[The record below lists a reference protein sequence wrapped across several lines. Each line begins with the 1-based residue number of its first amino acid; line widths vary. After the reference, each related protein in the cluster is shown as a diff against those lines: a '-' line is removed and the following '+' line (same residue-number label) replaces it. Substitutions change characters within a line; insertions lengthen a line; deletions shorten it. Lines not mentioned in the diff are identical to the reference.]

1 MIEVY
6 ADGKTVYNS
15 RLNDYALLGLTVTA
29 ALNKGGTAEF
39 TMPPGHPAF
48 ERFINF
54 KTIVE
59 IFRDEELLFRGRALY
74 PADDFYGRR
83 TITCEGERCF
93 LRDAVMRP
101 YLYQDTPAA
110 IFSDVIGVYNAQVE
124 QPKQFQVG
132 EVTVTDPNDYVRLE
146 SESAEQVGDT
156 IDKLVERCGGYI
168 VFTTN
173 PKGRRVINWYAALG
187 YPSTQAIEFGENL
200 LDFSRTQAST
210 DLVTRIIPYGAKD
223 EETGERITIRSVNGD
238 QDFIQDDEAVALRG
252 VIARP
257 VYWDDMTE
265 PSNLLAKAK
274 QYLASSK
281 MVITTLQLSALDL
294 SVLDVSINTLK
305 VGGLILVKSKPH
317 GVDDEFLLT
326 ERTYNLLDPSRDTV
340 ILGKNMATLTGADVA
355 GDRDTIDQL
364 HKTEASIKADYQLG
378 IAQAVQA
385 SESKLSSLIEQ
396 TSEDIRLEVSNTF
409 TEFSGSVTG
418 SLTDLQAQID
428 GQIQTWFDSYIPT
441 PGNAPAS
448 GWATEEEKINH
459 LGDIFYIVDNQTM
472 GGQAYRWAQVGGV
485 YQWVL
490 IEDVEVAKALADAA
504 RAQDTADGKRRVFV
518 FQPVPPYD
526 VGDLWAQ
533 GDGGDLMRCN
543 TSRASGDYVAADWGK
558 ASDYTNDDA
567 LHEFMEGEY
576 ADTKD
581 TVAQQGEQLT
591 AQASQISELE
601 VSANGISAE
610 VNRIET
616 TTSTALDGLNQT
628 INDLSQRVSLSLT
641 SDQVEIAIEEKLS
654 QGVETVKTAT
664 GFTFDADGLTVS
676 KSGSEMTTQV
686 TEDGM
691 TVSRSGS
698 EVLVANNQGV
708 QATNLNANTFL
719 IIAGKARFEAYGADR
734 IGCFW
739 IGG

>member
-15 RLNDYALLGLTVTA
+15 RLNDYSLLGLTVTA

-74 PADDFYGRR
+74 PSDDFYNRR

-93 LRDAVMRP
+93 LQDAVMRP
-101 YLYQDTPAA
+101 YLYQDDPAT
-110 IFSDVIGVYNAQVE
+110 IFSDVIGIYNAQVE
-124 QPKQFQVG
+124 PTKQFLVG

-173 PKGRRVINWYAALG
+173 PEGQRVINWYASLG
-187 YPSTQAIEFGENL
+187 YRSAQAIEFGENL

-210 DLVTRIIPYGAKD
+210 DLATRIIPYGAKD
-223 EETGERITIRSVNGD
+223 AETGERVTIRNVNGD
-238 QDFIQDDEAVALRG
+238 QDFIEDDEAVALRG

-257 VYWDDMTE
+257 VYWGDVTE
-265 PSNLLAKAK
+265 PTNLLAKAK

-281 MVITTLQLSALDL
+281 MVITTLRLSAIDL
-294 SVLDVSINTLK
+294 AVMNVNINSLK
-305 VGGLILVKSKPH
+305 VGGLIPVKSKRH

-326 ERTYNLLDPSRDTV
+326 ERTYNLEDPAQDTV
-340 ILGKNMATLTGADVA
+340 TLGKDLTTLTGADVA
-355 GDRDTIDQL
+355 GDRDAIDQL
-364 HKTEASIKADYQLG
+364 HRTEVSIKADYQLG

-385 SESKLSSLIEQ
+385 SETKMSSLIEQ
-396 TSEDIRLEVSNTF
+396 TSEDIRMEVSKTY
-409 TEFSGSVTG
+409 TEFSSSVTD
-418 SLTDLQAQID
+418 SLNGLQAQID
-428 GQIQTWFDSYIPT
+428 GQIQTWFDSYIPA
-441 PGNAPAS
+441 PDNAPAS

-459 LGDIFYIVDNQTM
+459 LGDIFYIVDNATI

-518 FQPVPPYD
+518 SQPVPPYD

-543 TSRASGDYVAADWGK
+543 TARESGAYVASDWGK

-567 LHEFMEGEY
+567 LHEFVEGEY
-576 ADTKD
+576 AGTKESVD
-581 TVAQQGEQLT
+581 NQGQIIQTQESRLSDLEINTNAITATVQRVQTETQTSLEGVEQSL
-591 AQASQISELE
+591 Q
-601 VSANGISAE
+601 
-610 VNRIET
+610 
-616 TTSTALDGLNQT
+616 
-628 INDLSQRVSLSLT
+628 DLSEQVSLSLT
-641 SDQVEIAIEEKLS
+641 SDQVNIAIEKKLS
-654 QGVETVKTAT
+654 EGVETVKTST
-664 GFTFDADGLTVS
+664 GFTFDDEGLTVR
-676 KSGSEMTTQV
+676 KTGSEMSTKV

-691 TVSRSGS
+691 EVSQNNTP
-698 EVLVANNQGV
+698 VLAANSQGV
-708 QATNLNANTFL
+708 EAKNLHASTYL
-719 IIAGKARFEAYGADR
+719 IISGKARLEAYGTDR
-734 IGCFW
+734 VACYW
-739 IGG
+739 IGE

>member
-39 TMPPGHPAF
+39 TMPPGHPAYGAF
-48 ERFINF
+48 VNY

-59 IFRDEELLFRGRALY
+59 IYRAGEMLFRGRALY
-74 PADDFYGRR
+74 PADDFYNRR

-93 LRDAVMRP
+93 LKDAVMRP
-101 YLYQDTPAA
+101 YLYQDSPAA
-110 IFSDVIGVYNAQVE
+110 IFADVVGIYNAQVE
-124 QPKQFQVG
+124 QSKRFLVG
-132 EVTVTDPNDYVRLE
+132 DVTVTDPNDYIRLE
-146 SESAEQVGDT
+146 SENAEQVGDT
-156 IDKLVERCGGYI
+156 IDKLVDRCGGYI

-173 PKGRRVINWYAALG
+173 SEGQRVINWYAALG
-187 YPSTQAIEFGENL
+187 YHSTQAIEFGENL

-210 DLVTRIIPYGAKD
+210 DLATRIIPYGAKD
-223 EETGERITIRSVNGD
+223 AETGERVTICSVNGD
-238 QDFIQDDEAVALRG
+238 QDFIEDDEAVALRG

-257 VYWDDMTE
+257 VYWDDVTE

-281 MVITTLQLSALDL
+281 MVITTLRLSAVDL
-294 SVLDVSINTLK
+294 SVLNVNIDTLK
-305 VGGLILVKSKPH
+305 VGGLIPVKSKPH

-326 ERTYNLLDPSRDTV
+326 ERIYNLMDPAQDTV
-340 ILGKNMATLTGADVA
+340 TLGKDLTTLTGADVA

-364 HKTEASIKADYQLG
+364 HRTEASIKADYQLG

-385 SESKLSSLIEQ
+385 SETKMSSLIEQ
-396 TSEDIRLEVSNTF
+396 TSEDIRMEVSKTY
-409 TEFSGSVTG
+409 TEFSSSVTG
-418 SLTDLQAQID
+418 DLDQMQAQID

-441 PGNAPAS
+441 PDNAPAS

-518 FQPVPPYD
+518 SQPVPPYD

-543 TSRASGDYVAADWGK
+543 TARESGAYVASDWGK

-567 LHEFMEGEY
+567 LHEFVEGEY

-581 TVAQQGEQLT
+581 TVAQQGAQLT

-616 TTSTALDGLNQT
+616 TTNTALDGLNQT
-628 INDLSQRVSLSLT
+628 VNDLSQRVSLSLT

-719 IIAGKARFEAYGADR
+719 IIAGKARFEAYGEDR

>member
-39 TMPPGHPAF
+39 TMPPGHPAYGAF
-48 ERFINF
+48 VNY

-59 IFRDEELLFRGRALY
+59 IYRAGELLFRGRALY
-74 PADDFYGRR
+74 PADDFYNRR

-101 YLYQDTPAA
+101 YLYQDTPEA
-110 IFSDVIGVYNAQVE
+110 IFSDLVRIYNAQVE
-124 QPKQFQVG
+124 EPKQFQVG
-132 EVTVTDPNDYVRLE
+132 TVTVTDANDYVRLE

-173 PKGRRVINWYAALG
+173 PEGQRVINWYAALG

-210 DLVTRIIPYGAKD
+210 DLATRIIPYGAKD

-238 QDFIQDDEAVALRG
+238 QDFIEDPEAVALRG

-257 VYWDDMTE
+257 VYWDDVTE

-281 MVITTLQLSALDL
+281 MVVTTLRLSAVDL
-294 SVLDVSINTLK
+294 AVMNVNIKSLK
-305 VGGLILVKSKPH
+305 VGGLIPVKSKPH

-326 ERTYNLLDPSRDTV
+326 ERTYNLEDPAQDTV
-340 ILGKNMATLTGADVA
+340 TLGKDLTTLTGADVA

-364 HKTEASIKADYQLG
+364 HRTEASIKADYQLG

-385 SESKLSSLIEQ
+385 SETKMSSLIEQ
-396 TSEDIRLEVSNTF
+396 TSEDIRMEVSKTY
-409 TEFSGSVTG
+409 TEFSSSVTG
-418 SLTDLQAQID
+418 DLDQMQAQID

-441 PGNAPAS
+441 PDNAPAS

-459 LGDIFYIVDNQTM
+459 LGDIFYIVDNDTM
-472 GGQAYRWAQVGGV
+472 GGQAYRWAQVSGV

-518 FQPVPPYD
+518 SQPVPPYD

-543 TSRASGDYVAADWGK
+543 TARASGDYAASDWGK

-567 LHEFMEGEY
+567 LHEFVEGEY

-581 TVAQQGEQLT
+581 TVAQQGAQLT
-591 AQASQISELE
+591 AQTSRISELE

-616 TTSTALDGLNQT
+616 TTNTALDGLNQT
-628 INDLSQRVSLSLT
+628 VNDLSQRVSLSLT